1 MYVAREDWIS
11 FVAAESLLHNSFNFF
26 SRIKTFFHYCLL
38 LFGLQYYKLIS
49 FIQIVSNPEAFQS

>member
-11 FVAAESLLHNSFNFF
+11 FVAAKILLHSSFNFF

-38 LFGLQYYKLIS
+38 LFDLQYYKLIS
-49 FIQIVSNPEAFQS
+49 FIEIVSNPEAFQS